1 MKTKINSRS
10 SNDLQWQE
18 VKKKV
23 RERDHYECRLCNC
36 LTASE
41 FTQSKKHIHLSFE
54 PTDCAHVEAKSFNH
68 YKLFCL
74 YKLGR

>member
-23 RERDHYECRLCNC
+23 RERDNITNIFIKTIR
-36 LTASE
+36 
-41 FTQSKKHIHLSFE
+41 
-54 PTDCAHVEAKSFNH
+54 
-68 YKLFCL
+68 
-74 YKLGR
+74 R

>member
-10 SNDLQWQE
+10 SNDLKWQE

-23 RERDHYECRLCNC
+23 RERDNYECRLCNC

-41 FTQSKKHIHLSFE
+41 FIQSKKHIHLSFE
-54 PTDCAHVEAKSFNH
+54 PTDCAHVEAKSF
-68 YKLFCL
+68 
-74 YKLGR
+74 